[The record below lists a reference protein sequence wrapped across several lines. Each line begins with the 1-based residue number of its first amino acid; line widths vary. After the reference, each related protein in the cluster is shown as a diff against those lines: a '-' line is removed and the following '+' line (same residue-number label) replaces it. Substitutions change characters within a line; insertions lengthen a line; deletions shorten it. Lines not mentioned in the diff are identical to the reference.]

1 MSLTTQFVT
10 ILTML
15 AGGMFVGASVDTF
28 ERFFHNR
35 NKKSLLEIIYQLLF
49 WLIQAAFLFYI
60 LYLANYGELRVY
72 VFVALACGYASYR
85 ALFQNLYL
93 KALEVII
100 RVVSAI
106 LRTLKKI
113 IYHLVIW
120 PIKSMI
126 FLIFSLLIVVYKI
139 LLKGII
145 LLFLVVFYPIKLVFR
160 LIWRLVPKNMKNYL
174 RHLAGFLDKIKNTMS
189 KWKKRFNK

>member
-1 MSLTTQFVT
+1 MTLTTQFIT

-15 AGGMFVGASVDTF
+15 AGGAFVGASLDTF

-35 NKKSLLEIIYQLLF
+35 NKKSWLEIIYQLLF
-49 WLIQAAFLFYI
+49 WLFQAAFLFYI

-72 VFVALACGYASYR
+72 VFVALVCGYASYR

-93 KALEVII
+93 KALEVGI
-100 RVVSAI
+100 RVGTAI
-106 LRTLKKI
+106 LRTVKKI

-126 FLIFSLLIVVYKI
+126 FLIFSLLIGVYKI

-145 LLFLVVFYPIKLVFR
+145 LLFVVVFYPIKLILR

-174 RHLAGFLDKIKNTMS
+174 RDLAGFLDKIKNTMS
-189 KWKKRFNK
+189 NWKKRFKK